1 MLKEAGAHESYDAD
15 SIVILKGLEA
25 VQKRPG
31 MYIGNTEDGSGL
43 HHMIYEAVD
52 NSIDEAM
59 AGYCDRITITLN
71 PDGSATIEDNGR
83 GIPTEIHKKE
93 GISAAEIIMTQLHAG
108 GKFDHKTY
116 KISGGLHGVGIS
128 VVNALSLW
136 LELTIWR
143 NNKEYRIRFQEGKA
157 TDKLKVTGEGIGK
170 QGTKITFYPS
180 SKIFAK
186 TKFSFNTLEQRL
198 KELAFLNPGLGI
210 ELAEPNENQKIY
222 LKYAGGLEE
231 FIKHLDKNKNS
242 MHKTINI
249 KGKMQDIEIYASF
262 NWNDSLYENII
273 CFTNNIKQKDG
284 GTHLAGLKSALTRC
298 INNYSNNLNKKEKM
312 DLIGEDIR
320 EGLTCVLS
328 ARSPNP
334 KFASQTKDK
343 LISLEVKKAVET
355 IISEQL
361 QNWLEEHP
369 NEARLI
375 LAKII
380 LAANARKAAK
390 KAREITRRKS
400 ALSSTALPGKLADC
414 QEKSPELSELFI
426 VEGDSA
432 GGSAKMGRTRRTQAI
447 LPIRGKILN
456 VERSRFDRMLSST
469 EIADLI
475 TAIGTGIGNED
486 FSIGKARYHKIIIM
500 TDADVDGSHI
510 RTLLL
515 TFFFRYMRE
524 VIGKG
529 YLYIARPPLY
539 KVKKGRSEIYLK
551 DEGAMQEYLI
561 ESALESAILTSAD
574 GAQYSGQHLREIIRQ
589 SMLAEK
595 FINRKYGHVP
605 KIIIEIFLLV
615 YFQHQANLEKTLSI
629 ARARINSLEPDYP
642 WHVRQ
647 ANNQII
653 FERTVKEIK
662 ESYAFNLDNIDDN
675 TADALN
681 YLTKIFDGTC
691 NIAVN
696 NISNNLT
703 GPSELS
709 KYIIEGGRKGLD
721 IKRFKGLGEM
731 NADQLWE
738 TTLNPENRTLL
749 KVNVDDEESTDGTF
763 SMLMGN
769 VVEPR
774 KEFIQEN
781 ALKAENLD
789 F

>member
-1 MLKEAGAHESYDAD
+1 
-15 SIVILKGLEA
+15 
-25 VQKRPG
+25 
-31 MYIGNTEDGSGL
+31 
-43 HHMIYEAVD
+43 
-52 NSIDEAM
+52 
-59 AGYCDRITITLN
+59 
-71 PDGSATIEDNGR
+71 
-83 GIPTEIHKKE
+83 
-93 GISAAEIIMTQLHAG
+93 MTQLHAG

-143 NNKEYRIRFQEGKA
+143 NKKEYQIRFEEGKA
-157 TDKLKVTGEGIGK
+157 IDTLKVVRENVDK
-170 QGTKITFYPS
+170 QGTSITFYPS

-186 TKFSFNTLEQRL
+186 TKFIFSTLEQRL
-198 KELAFLNPGLGI
+198 RELAFLSPGI
-210 ELAEPNENQKIY
+210 EIILDEPNENQEIN
-222 LKYAGGLEE
+222 LKYTGGLEE
-231 FIKHLDKNKNS
+231 FIKHLDRNKNS
-242 MHKTINI
+242 MHKPINI
-249 KGKMQDIEIYASF
+249 KGRIQDTEIYASL

-284 GTHLAGLKSALTRC
+284 GTHLAGFKSAMTRC
-298 INNYSNNLNKKEKM
+298 VNNYFNNLNKKEKI

-328 ARSPNP
+328 ARTPNP

-361 QNWLEEHP
+361 QSWLEEHP
-369 NEARLI
+369 NDARLI

-432 GGSAKMGRTRRTQAI
+432 GGSAKMGRTRKTQAI

-515 TFFFRYMRE
+515 TFFFRYMRDI
-524 VIGKG
+524 IGKG

-551 DEGAMQEYLI
+551 DKGAMQEYLI
-561 ESALESAILTSAD
+561 ESAIESAILTSA
-574 GAQYSGQHLREIIRQ
+574 GGTQYSGQDLKKIIRQ

-595 FINRKYGHVP
+595 LINRKYGHVP
-605 KIIIEIFLLV
+605 KIIIEIFLLA
-615 YFQHQANLEKTLSI
+615 YFQNQANLEKALSMTQS
-629 ARARINSLEPDYP
+629 RINKREPDYP
-642 WHVRQ
+642 GNIRQ
-647 ANNQII
+647 ENNQII
-653 FERTVKEIK
+653 FERTAKEIK
-662 ESYAFNLDNIDDN
+662 ESYTFNLDNIDED
-675 TADALN
+675 TEGTLN

-691 NIAVN
+691 SITIN

-709 KYIIEGGRKGLD
+709 RYIMEGGGKGLN

-731 NADQLWE
+731 NPDQLWD

-749 KVNVDDEESTDGTF
+749 KVNIDDEESTDGTF

-774 KEFIQEN
+774 KEFIQKN